1 MSSERRT
8 DERLPM
14 RARMDYRDTT
24 GGNFLY
30 EYTSNISNGGI
41 FIETTDPLPV
51 GTEVEMRF
59 QPPGMDEVLEIAGTV
74 VWVNPYRDASDE
86 NPNPGM
92 GIQFGALSDEA
103 KDLVANL
110 VKAIA
115 YL

>member
-30 EYTSNISNGGI
+30 EYTSNISKGGI
-41 FIETTDPLPV
+41 FIETTEPLPV
-51 GTEVEMRF
+51 GTDVEMRF
-59 QPPGMDEVLEIAGTV
+59 QPPGMDEVLEITGTV
-74 VWVNPYRDASDE
+74 VWVNPYRKDSGE

>member
-1 MSSERRT
+1 MSSERRQ

-14 RARMDYRDTT
+14 RARMDYRDST

-30 EYTSNISNGGI
+30 EYTSNISRGGI
-41 FIETTDPLPV
+41 FIETTTPLPV

-59 QPPGMDEVLEIAGTV
+59 TPPGMDEVLEIAGTV
-74 VWVNPYRDASDE
+74 MWVNPFREESEE

-92 GIQFGALSDEA
+92 GIQFGSLSDEA

>member
-1 MSSERRT
+1 MSDERRR
-8 DERLPM
+8 DERLPK

-30 EYTSNISNGGI
+30 EYTSNISKGGI
-41 FIETTDPLPV
+41 FIETRDPLPV
-51 GTEVEMRF
+51 GTEVEMKF
-59 QPPGMDEVLEIAGTV
+59 QPPGMDEILEIVGTV
-74 VWVNPYRDASDE
+74 MWVNPFRPDADE

>member
-1 MSSERRT
+1 MSSERRQ

-14 RARMDYRDTT
+14 RARMDYRDST

-30 EYTSNISNGGI
+30 EYTSNISRGGI
-41 FIETTDPLPV
+41 FIETTSPLPV
-51 GTEVEMRF
+51 GTDVEMRF

-74 VWVNPYRDASDE
+74 VWVNPFREGSDE

-92 GIQFGALSDEA
+92 GIQFGTLSDEA
-103 KDLVANL
+103 KNMVANL

>member
-1 MSSERRT
+1 MSSERRQ

-14 RARMDYRDTT
+14 RTRMDYRDTT

-30 EYTSNISNGGI
+30 EYTTNISKGGI
-41 FIETTDPLPV
+41 FIETRDPLPV
-51 GTEVEMRF
+51 GTTVEMRF
-59 QPPGMDEVLEIAGTV
+59 QPPGHDEILEIAGIV
-74 VWVNPYRDASDE
+74 MWVNPYRADSDE

-92 GIQFGALSDEA
+92 GIQFGSLSEEA
-103 KDLVANL
+103 KDMVANL